1 MAGRGEARA
10 RKAINE
16 RRFMR
21 VPQADRA
28 APAHCT
34 HPILSNAL
42 GIHGFGHPFNKQK
55 YRMVLSVQIAS
66 SQRDLDLRPS
76 IGRGRMNREHAYLA
90 PVRDI
95 FIIAEC

>member
-1 MAGRGEARA
+1 
-10 RKAINE
+10 
-16 RRFMR
+16 
-21 VPQADRA
+21 
-28 APAHCT
+28 
-34 HPILSNAL
+34 
-42 GIHGFGHPFNKQK
+42 
-55 YRMVLSVQIAS
+55 MVLSVPIAS